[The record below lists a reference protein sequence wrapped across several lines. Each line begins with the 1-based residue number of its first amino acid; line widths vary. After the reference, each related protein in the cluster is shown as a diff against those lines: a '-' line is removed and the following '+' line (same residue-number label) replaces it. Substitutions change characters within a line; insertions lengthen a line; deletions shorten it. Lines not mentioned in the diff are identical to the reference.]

1 MDCEEKIQKTEPAC
15 IAVQN
20 LHTLI
25 SFYTIGM
32 TAEKWR
38 RKIADW
44 IRRICEKNKAEKNK
58 RMIFLHYI

>member
-1 MDCEEKIQKTEPAC
+1 MDCEEKIQKVKFGC

-20 LHTLI
+20 LHALI
-25 SFYTIGM
+25 RFNTIEI
-32 TAEKWR
+32 TEAIWR
-38 RKIADW
+38 RKKADW